1 MPELQHVTAD
11 TSLETISEILD
22 RDAGLI
28 IDNVIPKKTISRLR
42 SQLKPYLDQ
51 ALEGKDEFSGFK
63 TRRIKLIN
71 SALNFYYL
79 SVIIISFTSLKLL
92 V

>member
-28 IDNVIPKKTISRLR
+28 IDNVIPKKLF
-42 SQLKPYLDQ
+42 L
-51 ALEGKDEFSGFK
+51 A
-63 TRRIKLIN
+63 
-71 SALNFYYL
+71 
-79 SVIIISFTSLKLL
+79 
-92 V
+92 